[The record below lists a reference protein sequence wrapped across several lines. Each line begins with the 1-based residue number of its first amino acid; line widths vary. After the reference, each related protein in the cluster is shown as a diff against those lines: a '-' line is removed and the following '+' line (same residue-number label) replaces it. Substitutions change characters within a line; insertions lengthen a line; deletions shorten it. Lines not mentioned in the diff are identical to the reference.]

1 MATGP
6 KTGKLTLRMTQYQI
20 PPVDLMSRK
29 PEQER
34 TSSEGLICGSC
45 RFHKEEFG
53 GHQELALRG
62 WPFSLS
68 SPAAAPVR
76 ILKQSQEGLALLQE
90 AMSVIVSLLT
100 DILERIVGVASRLA
114 HSTKHSTITSKEIQR
129 AMRLLLLREFGK
141 HVVSE
146 ATKAVIRYTT

>member
-6 KTGKLTLRMTQYQI
+6 KTGKLTLRMTHFATYF
-20 PPVDLMSRK
+20 P
-29 PEQER
+29 
-34 TSSEGLICGSC
+34 
-45 RFHKEEFG
+45 
-53 GHQELALRG
+53 
-62 WPFSLS
+62 
-68 SPAAAPVR
+68 R

-90 AMSVIVSLLT
+90 AMSVMVSLLT

-141 HVVSE
+141 QVVSE
-146 ATKAVIRYTT
+146 ATKAVIRYTR